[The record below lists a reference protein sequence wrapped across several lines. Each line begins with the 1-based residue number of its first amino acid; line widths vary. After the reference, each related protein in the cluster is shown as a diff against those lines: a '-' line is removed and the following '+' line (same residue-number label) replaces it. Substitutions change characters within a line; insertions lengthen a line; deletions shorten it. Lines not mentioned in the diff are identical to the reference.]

1 MDGSL
6 VFRCEM
12 GVSGAV
18 ISSADAAAAEVNAG
32 LFLFF
37 FTQTHL
43 FRTGSNWSEYFETVN
58 G

>member
-6 VFRCEM
+6 VFKCEI

-32 LFLFF
+32 LCLFF
-37 FTQTHL
+37 FHTDPL
-43 FRTGSNWSEYFETVN
+43 VSNRFKLV
-58 G
+58 